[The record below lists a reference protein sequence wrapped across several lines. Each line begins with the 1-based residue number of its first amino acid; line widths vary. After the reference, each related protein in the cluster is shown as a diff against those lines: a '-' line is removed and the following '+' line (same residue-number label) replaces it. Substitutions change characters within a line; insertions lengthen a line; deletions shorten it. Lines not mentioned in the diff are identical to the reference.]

1 MNSSS
6 NQLHLDA
13 IDKKI
18 LQHLSSGIKS
28 YDELARMCEVS
39 RNTIYRRIAV
49 LENEGIIKNITKC
62 EINMEKIEISPL
74 IIGVKTSTV
83 AEDRALNLLA
93 THKNVKLLW
102 RTYGDYNISL
112 VAFSPKG
119 SEGLVI
125 ESIKTI
131 LEDLSSTDIC
141 VSVGFVWEKTDFT
154 PIEIQSETSVDQ
166 ILEKTALSH

>member
-1 MNSSS
+1 MLDMNSS
-6 NQLHLDA
+6 QFHLDV

-39 RNTIYRRIAV
+39 RNTIYRRIAA
-49 LENEGIIKNITKC
+49 LENEGIIKNTIKC
-62 EINMEKIEISPL
+62 EVNMDKIEISPV
-74 IIGVKTSTV
+74 IIGVKISTV
-83 AEDRALNLLA
+83 DEDRALNLLA

-112 VAFSPKG
+112 VAFSQKG
-119 SEGLVI
+119 SEGIVI

-131 LEDLSSTDIC
+131 LEDLDPTDMCI
-141 VSVGFVWEKTDFT
+141 SVGFVWEKTDFT
-154 PIEIQSETSVDQ
+154 PVENQSEMSIAIDQ
-166 ILEKTALSH
+166 MLEKRH